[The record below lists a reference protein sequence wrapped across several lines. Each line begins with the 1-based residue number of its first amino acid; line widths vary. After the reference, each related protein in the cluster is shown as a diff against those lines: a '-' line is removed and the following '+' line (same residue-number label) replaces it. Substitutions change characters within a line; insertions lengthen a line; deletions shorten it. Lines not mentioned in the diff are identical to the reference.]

1 MRKIFL
7 HFASNI
13 PAALLGG
20 GMFIVALFFLHLS
33 VGLSCLVAI
42 SSYVIGGI
50 LLFPADTA
58 SLPQANAPVTITRQ
72 EVVDAEYQVVMLKT
86 LLLKI
91 HDLEIQYAARQICD
105 AAQQI
110 FNTIKAS
117 ADNAKTA
124 QQFSVYA
131 LMPTVNIF
139 KKYLEMFS
147 EPNANGA
154 GPVMAARMPL
164 IFESVRLAFETQL
177 DSMAREKRFV
187 LDLEIAAL
195 AETLEIEYT
204 NSARIQ
210 QKRWD

>member
-1 MRKIFL
+1 MRKIL
-7 HFASNI
+7 MQFASNI

-20 GMFIVALFFLHLS
+20 GMFIVSLFLLQLG
-33 VGLSCLVAI
+33 VGLSCLVAL
-42 SSYVIGGI
+42 SSYVVGGTW
-50 LLFPADTA
+50 LFPVDTA
-58 SLPQANAPVTITRQ
+58 SLPPTNALIKITRQ
-72 EVVDAEYQVVMLKT
+72 EVVDAEYQVVMLKA

-91 HDLEIQYAARQICD
+91 HELEIQPAARQICD

-131 LMPTVNIF
+131 LMPTVTIF
-139 KKYLEMFS
+139 KKYLEMLS

-154 GPVMAARMPL
+154 DPVMAARMPL
-164 IFESVRLAFETQL
+164 IFESVRLAFEKQL
-177 DSMAREKRFV
+177 DSMAREQRFF

-195 AETLEIEYT
+195 AETLEVECT

-210 QKRWD
+210 RKRWD